1 MAKELRVNSDYNI
14 NVGSN
19 DVNITADAF
28 QVTGNLVVTGTT
40 TTVNTT
46 DLDIQDNTIVLNK
59 NESGA
64 GVTLGT
70 AGVVIERGTSDDTS
84 LIWNETTDKWSFKLG
99 SGLADLE
106 ALSVTTTGD
115 LTVNG
120 VTISDI
126 LDEDNMASDSATA
139 LATQQSIKA
148 YVDTA
153 AGSPTPGGANTNI
166 QYNNSGTLA
175 GSSNIVFDNGTNAV
189 TITGE
194 LSVDNININA
204 NDIISSNTNGNIT
217 LTPNGTGNIVLSK
230 AASVSVQLDFTD
242 QGGDPGAT
250 VSVNK
255 IYSKTPSGGG
265 TGLYFVNNTTSG
277 EMISKS
283 KAIAYALVFGG

>member
-1 MAKELRVNSDYNI
+1 MAKELRVNTDYNI
-14 NVGSN
+14 DVGSN

-99 SGLADLE
+99 AGLADVE
-106 ALSVTTTGD
+106 ALSVATTGD

-126 LDEDNMASDSATA
+126 LDEDNMASDSDTA

-148 YVDTA
+148 YVDAA

-175 GSSNIVFDNGTNAV
+175 GSSNFVFNNGTNAV

-204 NDIISSNTNGNIT
+204 NDIISSDTNGNINI
-217 LTPNGTGNIVLSK
+217 TPNGTGNIVLTK
-230 AASVSVQLDFTD
+230 TTGVSVQLDFTD
-242 QGGDPGAT
+242 QGSDPSAT
-250 VSVNK
+250 ASVNK

-283 KAIAYALVFGG
+283 KAIAYSLVFGG

>member
-1 MAKELRVNSDYNI
+1 MAKELRVNTDYNI
-14 NVGSN
+14 DVGSN

-99 SGLADLE
+99 AGLADIE
-106 ALSVTTTGD
+106 ALSVATTGD

-126 LDEDNMASDSATA
+126 LDEDNMASDSDTA

-148 YVDTA
+148 YVDSA
-153 AGSPTPGGANTNI
+153 AGSPTPGGADTNI
-166 QYNNSGTLA
+166 QYNNSGSLG
-175 GSSNIVFDNGTNAV
+175 GSSNFVFNNGTNAV

-204 NDIISSNTNGNIT
+204 NDIISSDTNGNINI
-217 LTPNGTGNIVLSK
+217 TPNGTGNIVLSK
-230 AASVSVQLDFTD
+230 TTGVSVQLDFTD
-242 QGGDPGAT
+242 QGSDPSAT
-250 VSVNK
+250 ASVNK

-283 KAIAYALVFGG
+283 KAIAYSLVFGG